1 MVLPLWFYYY
11 GSTIMVLPLWF
22 YHYGSSGARLVKWGA
37 LGQVGRAWSSG
48 ARLVKRGALGQAGRA
63 WSSGARLVKWGALG
77 QVKCIDDNQ
86 ECFKMIGFLILWNQL
101 WPVSRNKERYYFRA
115 PRYVMDGNHFRW
127 RIAQGPCLFA
137 VVNLMRRHCYSPAF
151 LHCTRYNRGKD
162 QHPKSRVG

>member
-1 MVLPLWFYYY
+1 MASRIHVISRNLYHYGSTIMVLLLWFYHY

-22 YHYGSSGARLVKWGA
+22 KWGA
-37 LGQVGRAWSSG
+37 LGQV
-48 ARLVKRGALGQAGRA
+48 GRA